1 MGNEQEQM
9 KIGMNIEH
17 WIRVK
22 MIKLLRQKKKPL
34 KKAPCRGQNKWSQ
47 INLQTSKN
55 KTKVN
60 QRHWTY
66 DFHKIQ
72 RWWDP

>member
-22 MIKLLRQKKKPL
+22 MIKLLRQKKKPF
-34 KKAPCRGQNKWSQ
+34 KKTPCRGQNKWSQ
-47 INLQTSKN
+47 ISLQTSKN
-55 KTKVN
+55 KT
-60 QRHWTY
+60 
-66 DFHKIQ
+66 
-72 RWWDP
+72 